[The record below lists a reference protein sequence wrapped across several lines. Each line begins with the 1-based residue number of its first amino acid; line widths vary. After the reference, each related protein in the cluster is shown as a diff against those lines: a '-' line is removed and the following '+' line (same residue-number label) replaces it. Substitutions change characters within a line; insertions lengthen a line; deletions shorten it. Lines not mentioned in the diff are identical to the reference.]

1 MNTKKL
7 SKNSKKL
14 IILAS
19 ILLLIFITS
28 LIFYFVAIKS
38 KRMVFIFQSLDDN
51 KTHFEIRYLP
61 KVAKEQRVKQYID
74 DLLLGPINDR
84 YRPLFAIGTK
94 INSCF
99 IRDKILYIDLSG
111 EAVLQNGISSDT
123 KTAVE
128 LLKLNITKNF
138 SGIDDVI
145 LFMMGQEVYTQVSVD
160 QK

>member
-1 MNTKKL
+1 
-7 SKNSKKL
+7 
-14 IILAS
+14 
-19 ILLLIFITS
+19 
-28 LIFYFVAIKS
+28 
-38 KRMVFIFQSLDDN
+38 MVFVFQSLDDN

-61 KVAKEQRVKQYID
+61 KVSKEERVKQYID

-138 SGIDDVI
+138 GGIDDVI
-145 LFMMGQEVYTQVSVD
+145 LFMMGQEVYTQVSVN